1 MESRGQCTGKKKKK
15 AQPQKKLKQK
25 LPKKRKQRK
34 QERRKRAGRQT
45 NKVQNPKKSSSM
57 FVPKILRQLCQEK
70 APLPA
75 KDNEKTVFSQ
85 RCFLASQDGQQ
96 QCYLSN
102 YVSSQAACGT
112 MDSLNVPMVT
122 VGPCKP
128 AVTRWT
134 ATISPPQ
141 QSALTSQL
149 WPEGQQQY
157 VFCNAAPSQAPYH
170 RMSTVGTKELHY
182 EANERM
188 PRQSVMCLFANKP
201 SNPGY

>member
-1 MESRGQCTGKKKKK
+1 MAVHQGQKKKK

-34 QERRKRAGRQT
+34 QERRKRAGRQI
-45 NKVQNPKKSSSM
+45 NKVQNPKKSSSV
-57 FVPKILRQLCQEK
+57 FVSKILRQLCQEE

-112 MDSLNVPMVT
+112 MDSLNVPM
-122 VGPCKP
+122 
-128 AVTRWT
+128 
-134 ATISPPQ
+134 
-141 QSALTSQL
+141 SALTSQL